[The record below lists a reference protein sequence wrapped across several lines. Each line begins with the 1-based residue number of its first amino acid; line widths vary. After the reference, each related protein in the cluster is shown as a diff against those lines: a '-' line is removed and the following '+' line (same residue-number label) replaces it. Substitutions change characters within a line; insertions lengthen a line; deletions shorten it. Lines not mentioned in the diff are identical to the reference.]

1 MTEFHMLVLIIVITL
16 IFEFTNG
23 WHDAASSIA
32 TVVSTRV
39 LRPMW
44 AVIWA
49 AFWNFVAAFAFG
61 TAVAKTMGSGLV
73 DLKMVDQTVAA
84 GGIAGCDRLELRDDS
99 HGAAGELV
107 TCADGGV
114 RRRGDRSVRIPR
126 DLDTRLDFAGCFLFS
141 WGRLSGWLWGFW

>member
-1 MTEFHMLVLIIVITL
+1 MTDFHLLVLIVVITL

-39 LRPMW
+39 LRPLW

-73 DLKMVDQTVAA
+73 DLKMVDQSVLLA
-84 GGIAGCDRLELRDDS
+84 GLLGAIVWNYATIRIGLPASSSHALMAGME
-99 HGAAGELV
+99 AP
-107 TCADGGV
+107 
-114 RRRGDRSVRIPR
+114 RSQHPAF
-126 DLDTRLDFAGCFLFS
+126 TRF
-141 WGRLSGWLWGFW
+141 